1 MNLRRR
7 LRTRLADQRGF
18 SLPELLVSMV
28 VGSIILL
35 GAFAVIDASVT
46 QSARTTDKVD
56 AVARGRK
63 AMETI
68 TQELRS
74 QVCLGPGP
82 GLAAV
87 TAGDGNFVEF
97 YADLGDNNS
106 RTAPGT
112 DVFRPDRFRLTYDPA
127 AKTVVEQI
135 YQGSGTPP
143 YSMTFALRRTRT
155 LLQNVDLVSG
165 KPFFRYFAFTGTE
178 PIAPSRQ
185 LSVPLNNDDRARVV
199 QIAISYVARPNSGSL
214 ADRRASWFENFI
226 YVRTSDPTDPERSPQ
241 CV

>member
-1 MNLRRR
+1 
-7 LRTRLADQRGF
+7 
-18 SLPELLVSMV
+18 
-28 VGSIILL
+28 
-35 GAFAVIDASVT
+35 
-46 QSARTTDKVD
+46 
-56 AVARGRK
+56 
-63 AMETI
+63 METI

-127 AKTVVEQI
+127 AKTVVEQV
-135 YQGSGTPP
+135 YQGAGTPP
-143 YSMTFALRRTRT
+143 YSMTFTLRRTRT

-178 PIAPSRQ
+178 PIAPEPPAPGAAQQRRPRPRRPDRRLLRRPAQQRLAAPTGAPPGSRTT
-185 LSVPLNNDDRARVV
+185 STSARRTRPTPNGARNASDHRARPRVRTRLG
-199 QIAISYVARPNSGSL
+199 RP
-214 ADRRASWFENFI
+214 RRAS
-226 YVRTSDPTDPERSPQ
+226 P
-241 CV
+241 